1 MQFIVIQT
9 RAIKIMLRLSL
20 RSSYRE
26 GLKKL
31 DILEVSC
38 LYIYALM
45 LFAVKSLNI
54 YQSNT
59 SVHGMNIRQQ
69 NKLHIPAA
77 GFSSIQRG
85 VYYSCIKIFNQ
96 LPQNISKFRN
106 NIHTFKTVKRLPC

>member
-38 LYIYALM
+38 LYIYAL
-45 LFAVKSLNI
+45 
-54 YQSNT
+54 
-59 SVHGMNIRQQ
+59 
-69 NKLHIPAA
+69 
-77 GFSSIQRG
+77 
-85 VYYSCIKIFNQ
+85 
-96 LPQNISKFRN
+96 
-106 NIHTFKTVKRLPC
+106 